1 MALSPI
7 SINNSEPNFCPV
19 DIGRYILRRLLLAVF
34 VLLGVLVITFVISHS
49 FGDPIYAW
57 LGKSAA
63 LHPNLVKLYVAKYH
77 LDAPIYTQFYYY
89 VVGLAQGNLGVS
101 PSRGFTPVI
110 TVIEQTLPYTLQ
122 IAFFAIIM
130 TLVMGV
136 AFGILASF
144 YHKKPLDAG
153 IRGFYLA
160 GYSSP
165 PFFVG
170 LVLLILLVYFL
181 HWLPSGGAVNITI
194 QAPHPITG
202 IPMLDSL
209 IEGNFAYLQ
218 SALIH
223 VILPSLTLAVTT
235 FGVVTRILRSSVL
248 DVMHS
253 NFIRTARAKGVD
265 ERTVFLT
272 HGLRNGLIPVVT
284 VSSLVVTYLLT
295 GTVFVENIFAY
306 PGMGQYVVQA
316 LLASDYP
323 GILATTLIFASLI
336 VLTNLSADILYVV
349 VDPQIRYS

>member
-1 MALSPI
+1 
-7 SINNSEPNFCPV
+7 
-19 DIGRYILRRLLLAVF
+19 
-34 VLLGVLVITFVISHS
+34 
-49 FGDPIYAW
+49 
-57 LGKSAA
+57 
-63 LHPNLVKLYVAKYH
+63 
-77 LDAPIYTQFYYY
+77 
-89 VVGLAQGNLGVS
+89 
-101 PSRGFTPVI
+101 
-110 TVIEQTLPYTLQ
+110 
-122 IAFFAIIM
+122 
-130 TLVMGV
+130 
-136 AFGILASF
+136 
-144 YHKKPLDAG
+144 
-153 IRGFYLA
+153 
-160 GYSSP
+160 
-165 PFFVG
+165 
-170 LVLLILLVYFL
+170 
-181 HWLPSGGAVNITI
+181 
-194 QAPHPITG
+194 
-202 IPMLDSL
+202 MLDSL

-265 ERTVFLT
+265 ERTVFLS